1 MQRRQDTAVS
11 LSGTKAEALKRLR
24 PLVSKSRILP
34 QYDFS
39 VAQWQERPDESL
51 AAIRRQFAPQL
62 VIVRSSA
69 RNEDSWRES
78 KAGAF
83 TSVSDIDPRD
93 HRELRRAIERVLA
106 SYDTRD

>member
-1 MQRRQDTAVS
+1 MHRSQHEVHDGPLAGETCGLETMQRRQDTAVS

-39 VAQWQERPDESL
+39 VAQWQQRPEESL
-51 AAIRRQFAPQL
+51 AAIRRKFAPQL

-83 TSVSDIDPRD
+83 TSVS
-93 HRELRRAIERVLA
+93 
-106 SYDTRD
+106 